1 MKLLRSLPL
10 LAVLAL
16 AAWQDAAAPQAKLEL
31 VYLAN
36 EGFLARAGEH
46 TLVIDAFVTEPYG
59 GYAAVPAELFARLV
73 AREAPFADVDL
84 VLASHV
90 HADHFQPAAAAEFLA
105 AHPEL
110 PFVTSPQV
118 LAALARDSGE
128 APGPGCRALLP
139 RPDEVVSETAG
150 GIRVELL
157 RLPHTGGERTA
168 AVENLGHL
176 VELGGLRLLHVG
188 DADVEREELAE
199 YALAARKI
207 DVAFVPYW
215 WLGDAADLA
224 RVRARVGAQH
234 LVAVHVPPAEVAREK
249 ARLAA
254 LDPAILLFAQP
265 GESRTLTLD
274 R

>member
-1 MKLLRSLPL
+1 MRLLRPLPL

-16 AAWQDAAAPQAKLEL
+16 VAWQEAAAPRAELEL

-46 TLVIDAFVTEPYG
+46 TLVIDAFGTEPYG
-59 GYAAVPAELFARLV
+59 GYAAVPSELYARLV
-73 AREAPFADVDL
+73 AREAPFVDVDL

-90 HADHFQPAAAAEFLA
+90 HADHFQPAAAAEFLE

-118 LAALARDSGE
+118 LAALAKAAGA

-139 RPDEVVSETAG
+139 RPDEVVAETAG

-157 RLPHTGGERTA
+157 RLPHTGGARTA
-168 AVENLGHL
+168 EVENLGHL
-176 VELGGLRLLHVG
+176 VELGGVRLLHVG

-199 YALAARKI
+199 YELAARAI
-207 DVAFVPYW
+207 DVALVPYW

-224 RVRARVGAQH
+224 KVRARIGAKH

-254 LDPAILLFAQP
+254 LDPAILLFEQAGDTRRLELP
-265 GESRTLTLD
+265 R
-274 R
+274 

>member
-1 MKLLRSLPL
+1 MRLLRPLPL

-16 AAWQDAAAPQAKLEL
+16 AAWQEAAAPQVKLEL

-36 EGFLARAGEH
+36 EGFLLRSGEH

-59 GYAAVPAELFARLV
+59 GYAAVPDELFAKLV
-73 AREAPFADVDL
+73 ARAAPFVDLDL

-118 LAALARDSGE
+118 LEALAKESSE
-128 APGPGCRALLP
+128 AVTPGCRALLP
-139 RPDEVVSETAG
+139 RPDEVVAESAG

-157 RLPHTGGERTA
+157 RLPHTGGSRTA
-168 AVENLGHL
+168 GVENLGHL

-188 DADVEREELAE
+188 DADVEREELAD
-199 YALAARKI
+199 YDLAAREI
-207 DVAFVPYW
+207 DVALVPYW

-254 LDPAILLFAQP
+254 LDPAILLFETA
-265 GESRTLTLD
+265 GETRTLTVP